1 MLLQSSKTLKNF
13 MCNCSCNLSLLH
25 TLCYNKLHFSVKE
38 LFEEEM
44 QVKGEVEDVEQVVQQ
59 VEERQ
64 SPSASSKKALMLCR
78 GKGWKCKTQ
87 VMCPGGKEAKA
98 CRQQMKQGAVEKRQ
112 VMCPEGK
119 RGKKC
124 RKRMLQGE

>member
-1 MLLQSSKTLKNF
+1 M
-13 MCNCSCNLSLLH
+13 
-25 TLCYNKLHFSVKE
+25 LCYDKLHFSVEE

-64 SPSASSKKALMLCR
+64 SPPRSPKKATDLMLC
-78 GKGWKCKTQ
+78 
-87 VMCPGGKEAKA
+87 GGKKRKEKKR
-98 CRQQMKQGAVEKRQ
+98 CIDNLNQGAVEKRQ